1 METATRTQEI
11 VVDDTKYTPI
21 HEGLASILTPSSA
34 STTTSSKGKSDS
46 QGNKGGQQVFYNPVQ
61 QFNRDLSVL
70 AILIYGQSACSA
82 RTQSNEKGLLSRK
95 NKRRQ
100 KAKPKDPVLGQNRGQ
115 SNEPQQGTAS
125 SAAGGASVDNNL
137 ASESANK
144 DFGSGNLDGIVVRDE
159 SGGSKRK
166 RDELEE
172 NIHET
177 EAGLSKKQCIEHMK
191 SHADTDFERP
201 NAEQLLS
208 NGDNRDIQDI
218 GSTKKAEPGKL
229 IEEVNSFES
238 GVGKE
243 VGKDN
248 DGKPLPFSIL
258 DALSA
263 TGLRAL
269 RYAKEIPFATHIV
282 ANDMS
287 PDAVKAIKLNIKHNG
302 VEDVV
307 QAHAGDARAYMYQPA
322 GNGRD
327 ADNGKH
333 SHRFDVIDLDPY
345 GTAAPFFDAALQGL
359 KDGGLLCVTCT
370 DAGVWASNG
379 YPEKS
384 FSLYGG
390 IPLKGFH
397 SHEGGLRVILHA
409 IATSAAKYSIGIE
422 PLLSLSI
429 DFYGRL
435 FIRIHKRQSDVKLLA
450 NKTMIVYSCD
460 HGCGAWTTQK
470 IARAI
475 SKSNVKGEEIFKHSY
490 AQAPSTTPNC
500 EHCGFK
506 THLSGPMWAGPLHNT
521 HFIQRILDTLPTLD
535 KTSYT
540 TTARI
545 EGVLTSALEED
556 LDLHISPDEPAS
568 SQPADS
574 QTPTSATL
582 LTPLPKT
589 HPATTERYPFFFSL
603 STLSRVLHAAQ
614 PPEDPFRGALHHL
627 GYRVTR
633 SHCKPGSIRTDAPW
647 TVVWEVMREW
657 IRQKSPIKEGA
668 LKEGTAGWGI
678 MRRMRGTEARR
689 VEEMKEGIAERLN
702 GAKNKADLKSEL
714 EAALFRLGSGAAVGE
729 GEDGVAAGSEESK
742 KLGKLDVVFDDNL
755 GKEKKLKKRLV
766 RYQMNPT
773 PNWGPMNKAS
783 GGGSAREEN

>member
-11 VVDDTKYTPI
+11 AVDGKKYIPI

-34 STTTSSKGKSDS
+34 SDTAPGPDKAHS
-46 QGNKGGQQVFYNPVQ
+46 QGNKGDQHVFYNPVQ
-61 QFNRDLSVL
+61 RFNRDLSVL
-70 AILIYGQSACSA
+70 AILIYGQSASSA
-82 RTQSNEKGLLSRK
+82 RAQNYEKGVLSRK

-100 KAKPKDPVLGQNRGQ
+100 KAKQKDTVPRQIGGVSIESQPK
-115 SNEPQQGTAS
+115 TAP
-125 SAAGGASVDNNL
+125 SAAGGAPVL
-137 ASESANK
+137 ESSNK
-144 DFGSGNLDGIVVRDE
+144 DNKLANLEENVHQEVPSGA
-159 SGGSKRK
+159 KRK
-166 RDELEE
+166 RDEIEE
-172 NIHET
+172 NVDEA
-177 EAGLSKKQCIEHMK
+177 EAGLAKKQCIEHTE
-191 SHADTDFERP
+191 SHGDPVRERP
-201 NAEQLLS
+201 NAEQLQT
-208 NGDNRDIQDI
+208 NGENRDILDTV
-218 GSTKKAEPGKL
+218 STKKAESENPAK
-229 IEEVNSFES
+229 EVNGIEGSAS
-238 GVGKE
+238 KE
-243 VGKDN
+243 IEKDN
-248 DGKPLPFSIL
+248 DNKPLPFSIL

-269 RYAKEIPFATHIV
+269 RYAKEIPLATHIV
-282 ANDMS
+282 ANDIS
-287 PDAVKAIKLNIKHNG
+287 PDAIKAIRLNIKHNE
-302 VEDVV
+302 VESVV
-307 QAHAGDARAYMYQPA
+307 QAHTGDARAYMYQPA

-327 ADNGKH
+327 ADNSKH
-333 SHRFDVIDLDPY
+333 NHRFDVIDLDPY

-397 SHEGGLRVILHA
+397 SHEGGLRMILHA
-409 IATSAAKYSIGIE
+409 IATSAARYSIGIE
-422 PLLSLSI
+422 PLLSLSV

-450 NKTMIVYSCD
+450 NKTMIVYNCD
-460 HGCGAWTTQK
+460 HGCGSWTTQK
-470 IARAI
+470 ISRAA

-506 THLSGPMWAGPLHNT
+506 THLSGPMWAGPLHNS

-535 KTSYT
+535 KASYT

-556 LDLHISPDEPAS
+556 LDLHLLPDEAAS
-568 SQPADS
+568 SQPTES
-574 QTPTSATL
+574 QTPAPTALSTH
-582 LTPLPKT
+582 LPKT

-603 STLSRVLHAAQ
+603 SSISKVLHATQ
-614 PPEDPFRGALHHL
+614 PSEHAFRGALRHL

-647 TVVWEVMREW
+647 SVLWEVMREW

-668 LKEGTAGWGI
+668 LKEGAAGWTI
-678 MRRMRGTEARR
+678 LRRMRGSEARG
-689 VEEMKEGIAERLN
+689 VEETKEGIGERLK
-702 GAKNKADLKSEL
+702 GAKTKADLKSEL
-714 EAALFRLGSGAAVGE
+714 EAALFRLGRGAGAGKDDAAE
-729 GEDGVAAGSEESK
+729 GSEGSEELK
-742 KLGKLDVVFDDNL
+742 KLGKLEVVFDEKL

-773 PNWGPMNKAS
+773 PNWGPMNRAS
-783 GGGSAREEN
+783 GGGAAREES